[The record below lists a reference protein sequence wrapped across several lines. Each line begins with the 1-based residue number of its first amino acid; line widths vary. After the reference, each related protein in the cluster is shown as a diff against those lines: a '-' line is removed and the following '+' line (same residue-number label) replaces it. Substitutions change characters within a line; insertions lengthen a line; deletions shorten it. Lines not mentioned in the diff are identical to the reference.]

1 MRLSSRPAIRA
12 AAPMRRLLSSDSAME
27 PVPLPEVE
35 QLLLHG
41 IKSIGYNEADAI
53 VMKDAM
59 MWAQLVR
66 T

>member
-1 MRLSSRPAIRA
+1 
-12 AAPMRRLLSSDSAME
+12 ME